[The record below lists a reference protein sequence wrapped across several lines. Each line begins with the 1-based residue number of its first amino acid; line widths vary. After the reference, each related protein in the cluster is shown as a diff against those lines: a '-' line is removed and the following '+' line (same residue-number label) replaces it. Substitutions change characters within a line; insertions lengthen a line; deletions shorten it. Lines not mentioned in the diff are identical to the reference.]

1 MIIDCHTHVA
11 RSLAGFWK
19 PLRYG
24 RVADQG
30 RTLQVFPPSFDPP
43 ASPPEMLLAHM
54 DLVGIDRAFLVQHHL
69 YGDQNEVVLDAVRQW
84 PDRFVGFGYLG
95 GFDQLDAADR
105 IERLIERGMH
115 GLKVEVASTRRLRPS
130 FRFDGDLEWGVWQRL
145 DELRRPM
152 ILDLGTATEEDTAV
166 LRRMLESFQNLR
178 ILICHLG
185 SPPKGD
191 WRERAGL
198 AVNPRV
204 WLDLA
209 AAPNLSTSA
218 PSRDPNSQPAARPEY
233 PFPEAQNLVRWAVTT
248 FGARKVMWGTDYPVL
263 LRRGTYQQLL
273 DFVRV
278 HCEFLSA
285 EQKELVLGGAAEGF
299 LSSAPSPG

>member
-11 RSLAGFWK
+11 HSLTGFWR

-24 RVADQG
+24 QVTDQG

-54 DLVGIDRAFLVQHHL
+54 DYVGIDRAFLVQHHL
-69 YGDQNEVVLDAVRQW
+69 YGDQNETVLDAVRRW
-84 PDRFVGFGYLG
+84 PDRFVGFGYMG
-95 GFDQLDAADR
+95 GFDRPDAADD

-130 FRFDGDLEWGVWQRL
+130 FRFDGEVEWEIWQRL
-145 DELRRPM
+145 DELGRPLV
-152 ILDLGTATEEDTAV
+152 LDLGTATEEDTAV
-166 LRRMLESFQNLR
+166 LRRMLEAFQNLR

-198 AVNPRV
+198 ARNPHV

-209 AAPNLSTSA
+209 AAPNLSATAPTPGCTSPQA
-218 PSRDPNSQPAARPEY
+218 SPPEY
-233 PFPEAQNLVRWAVTT
+233 PFAEAQKLVQWAVTT
-248 FGARKVMWGTDYPVL
+248 FGAHKVMWGTDYPVL

-278 HCEFLSA
+278 HCEFLTA
-285 EQKELVLGGAAEGF
+285 EQKGLVLGGAAEGF
-299 LSSAPSPG
+299 LAPASA